1 MRGVYTIAIWFY
13 FRILHFASLFHPKA
27 KIWVSGRH
35 GWKDR
40 IQQLAIDKPVI
51 WFHVASLGEFEQG
64 KPVIDEFKSKH
75 PDWFVLITF
84 FSPSGFEIRKDYD
97 KADYVMYLP
106 EETRGNVD
114 YFLDFFRPKIAVFVK
129 YDFWFEYIR
138 QIHLRSIPL
147 VFFSVIFRSNQLF
160 FSLYGKWFR
169 NQLTQITKI
178 FVQDVH
184 SHELAMDFG
193 IANVEVAGDTR
204 FDRVLDT
211 VEKSEEIPFLSDFRG
226 GNKII
231 VFGSAWGVETKLAQQ
246 IIKSLPEGR
255 KVIYAPHEIDHDKIA
270 QFQSE
275 ISAPSVLFTELHS
288 FNVRD
293 AQVLIVNT
301 IGHLARM
308 YKYGDVAVIGGG
320 FNDGIHNILEP
331 LAFGLPVIFGPNHSK
346 FFEAELVIKDKVGF
360 EIQTLSQGQELIHQ
374 ILGNEVDLV
383 EKTRECQ
390 KFISNNIGAT
400 PKVSD
405 YLETLL

>member
-1 MRGVYTIAIWFY
+1 
-13 FRILHFASLFHPKA
+13 
-27 KIWVSGRH
+27 
-35 GWKDR
+35 
-40 IQQLAIDKPVI
+40 
-51 WFHVASLGEFEQG
+51 
-64 KPVIDEFKSKH
+64 
-75 PDWFVLITF
+75 
-84 FSPSGFEIRKDYD
+84 
-97 KADYVMYLP
+97 
-106 EETRGNVD
+106 
-114 YFLDFFRPKIAVFVK
+114 
-129 YDFWFEYIR
+129 
-138 QIHLRSIPL
+138 
-147 VFFSVIFRSNQLF
+147 VFFSVILRSNQLF
-160 FSLYGKWFR
+160 FSWYGKWFR

-178 FVQDVH
+178 FVQDGH
-184 SHELAMDFG
+184 SQELAMDFG
-193 IANVEVAGDTR
+193 IANVEIAGDTR

-211 VEKSEEIPFLSDFRG
+211 VEKSEKIPFLSEFKGR
-226 GNKII
+226 NKII
-231 VFGSAWGVETKLAQQ
+231 VFGSAWGVETRLALQ
-246 IIKSLPEGR
+246 IIKSLPEGW

-331 LAFGLPVIFGPNHSK
+331 LAFGLPVIFGPNHIK
-346 FFEAELVIKDKVGF
+346 FFEAELVINDKVGF

-383 EKTRECQ
+383 EKRSECQ

-400 PKVSD
+400 PKVSQ